1 MAKKTKQAS
10 KPIVTPKVTTP
21 PPPKCPKGE
30 YWNGTACVPDIGE

>member
-1 MAKKTKQAS
+1 MAKKPKKEK
-10 KPIVTPKVTTP
+10 KPVVKKNATT